1 LNFSIFPDSMIY
13 RNIIFFEI
21 VLYIMSTLRCYK
33 CRKLLDPLHRRHGLH
48 VECFQDWFS
57 LENENEDFKDLY
69 LRRDNST
76 NASQPHSSPNASFF
90 HGKFKK
96 YSARLGKDQYILK
109 LSDEYPE
116 LAKTEFLCN
125 QIASSL
131 ELVIPPYFLISF
143 SEEVDCF
150 VSYNFMHGNTPSDLK
165 HIWHYLREEDS
176 YSVKTLV
183 RVIQTHTG
191 RLKEIRKFIFLTLF
205 DALIGNNDRHGRN
218 LAFVVTSKG
227 HSLSPTYDNPSYLGI
242 EDECLLGAE
251 HSPRGAIST
260 ENTMDPLMEDYVEE
274 FIQLGYRIEV
284 ETFFQSINL
293 EKIKVLVEG
302 SFISEKRKK
311 AIMRLIQQRY
321 EALKHGL

>member
-1 LNFSIFPDSMIY
+1 MIY

-21 VLYIMSTLRCYK
+21 LLHIMSTLRCYK
-33 CRKLLDPLHRRHGLH
+33 CRKLLDPLRRRHGLH

-69 LRRDNST
+69 LRRDNNT
-76 NASQPHSSPNASFF
+76 KTSQPHSPNASFF

-109 LSDEYPE
+109 LSEEYPE

-131 ELVIPPYFLISF
+131 GLSIPPYFLISF
-143 SEEVDCF
+143 SEEIDCF
-150 VSYNFMHGNTPSDLK
+150 VSYNFMQGTTPSDLK
-165 HIWHYLREEDS
+165 HIWHYLNEGDS
-176 YSVKTLV
+176 YSVKTLI
-183 RVIQTHTG
+183 RVIQAQTG

-218 LAFVVTSKG
+218 LAFIVTSKG
-227 HSLSPTYDNPSYLGI
+227 HLLSPTYDNPSYLGI

-251 HSPRGAIST
+251 HSPRGAIAT
-260 ENTMDPLMEDYVEE
+260 ENTMDPLMGDYAAE

-284 ETFFQSINL
+284 ETFFQAIDL
-293 EKIKVLVEG
+293 EKIEDLVEDA
-302 SFISEKRKK
+302 FIFEKRKK
-311 AIMRLIQQRY
+311 AMMRLIQQRY